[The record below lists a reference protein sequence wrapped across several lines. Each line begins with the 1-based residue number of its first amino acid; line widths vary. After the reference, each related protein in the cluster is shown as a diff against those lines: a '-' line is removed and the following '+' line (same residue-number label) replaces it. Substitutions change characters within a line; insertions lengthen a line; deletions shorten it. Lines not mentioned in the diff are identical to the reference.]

1 MPEHK
6 IQSFGAVFLYKKL
19 STYYYV
25 LKKRKVYEKDF
36 QQTMPDVFRL
46 SDMICCYYEVYR
58 RNVNTA
64 ISGV

>member
-1 MPEHK
+1 M
-6 IQSFGAVFLYKKL
+6 YKNL

-36 QQTMPDVFRL
+36 QQTISDGFRL
-46 SDMICCYYEVYR
+46 SDMTCYYAVYR

-64 ISGV
+64 ISRA